1 MNRLKSAVNIRHG
14 KLKSGLEVPGTR
26 IAVPGGSR
34 GHAYVRTPVRWTMP
48 VERIERIT
56 QLRRR
61 EQSRMKAYM
70 EARAA

>member
-14 KLKSGLEVPGTR
+14 KLKAVLKFLELESPSPVAREGT
-26 IAVPGGSR
+26 
-34 GHAYVRTPVRWTMP
+34 AYVRTPVRWTMP